1 MCLWEFSWN
10 FCDFRSIFRAFKQF
24 LEFFWNC
31 FRIKNNFEKNKQ
43 TLSNW
48 AEPEGPTQV
57 RAGPA
62 VGPCG
67 AHLRPAQAHRLAC
80 PWRTRRRRRPSPPW
94 RERPGVLGGP
104 HCCLMRARAPAAA
117 RVPCALVRHRLRKPR
132 TAGQC
137 AAATADFPA
146 ACRPH
151 EQSKAWARVID
162 SLDVEAAGASWRC
175 LGVRLVESHPRSPCR
190 CRRIELCTGRRRL
203 PAPQA
208 SPPRFGARERSQ
220 SKTPPP
226 GGFPCQATHPRLPVV
241 AAPPPVPADPW
252 SLLQAQPFLSTHVGA
267 VFPDELHTSE
277 IPVLSS
283 FSFSVCC

>member
-1 MCLWEFSWN
+1 MADTPPL
-10 FCDFRSIFRAFKQF
+10 
-24 LEFFWNC
+24 
-31 FRIKNNFEKNKQ
+31 
-43 TLSNW
+43 
-48 AEPEGPTQV
+48 
-57 RAGPA
+57 PA
-62 VGPCG
+62 V
-67 AHLRPAQAHRLAC
+67 
-80 PWRTRRRRRPSPPW
+80 PPW

-104 HCCLMRARAPAAA
+104 HCYLMRARAPAAA

-132 TAGQC
+132 AAGQC

-175 LGVRLVESHPRSPCR
+175 LGVRLVESHPRCPCR
-190 CRRIELCTGRRRL
+190 CRRIKLCIGRRRL

-220 SKTPPP
+220 SKTSPP

-241 AAPPPVPADPW
+241 AAPPPVPA
-252 SLLQAQPFLSTHVGA
+252 VGA
-267 VFPDELHTSE
+267 SFKRNRSYLHMLEPCSPTSYTLVRSPSSPLSVFLFVVD
-277 IPVLSS
+277 
-283 FSFSVCC
+283 F